1 MLRAELTRAFIS
13 RNFLIALTL
22 GVILLGIG
30 IDDYYPGYFTDYS
43 SHLEA
48 IEAGR
53 FDPYIANTF
62 DFFLWARRNF
72 ILTYTVP
79 LIVVLPFAASF
90 TSERTSKYLQLIV
103 SRGGRN
109 RYIFSKFIA
118 NALAGG
124 TVLALSA
131 VIIYAFL
138 SLILPEGL
146 PAPYPGTTGI
156 PPQNPFDEL
165 YRQDTALFVW
175 TRIGISFIFGVT
187 YASIGMLASL
197 FTENRFVALAAPF
210 VFYIGLTFIMTLLNL
225 VRWMPAAAYNP
236 RLAVSSS
243 ALTVFGQL
251 GLYFVLSAIGIFV
264 ASKYILRDI

>member
-13 RNFLIALTL
+13 RNFLIALIL
-22 GVILLGIG
+22 GLILLGIG
-30 IDDYYPGYFTDYS
+30 IHDYYPGYFTDYAA
-43 SHLEA
+43 HQEA
-48 IEAGR
+48 IAAGQ

-103 SRGGRN
+103 SRSGRS
-109 RYIFSKFIA
+109 RYIVSKFVA

-124 TVLALSA
+124 MVLALSA
-131 VIIYAFL
+131 IVIYAFL

-146 PAPYPGTTGI
+146 PVPHPQARI

-175 TRIGISFIFGVT
+175 TRIGISFIFGLT
-187 YASIGMLASL
+187 YASLGMLASL
-197 FTENRFVALAAPF
+197 FTENRFIALAAPF
-210 VFYIGLTFIMTLLNL
+210 IFYIGLTFIMTLLNL

-236 RLAVSSS
+236 QLAASSS

-251 GLYFVLSAIGIFV
+251 GLYFVLSAIGVFV
-264 ASKYILRDI
+264 VSKYVLRDI